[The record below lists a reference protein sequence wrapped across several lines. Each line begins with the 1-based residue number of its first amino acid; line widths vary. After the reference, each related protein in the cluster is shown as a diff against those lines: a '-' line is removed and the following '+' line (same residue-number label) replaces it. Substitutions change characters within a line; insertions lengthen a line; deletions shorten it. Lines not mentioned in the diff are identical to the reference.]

1 LDYDILSSI
10 KLDCPDGW
18 SRAYRGWGE
27 RGLMSYCQI
36 QNGPIIAAE
45 YGSLKVKGQYKM
57 GKKIGLWQSFDENG
71 NIINSEY
78 YPD

>member
-1 LDYDILSSI
+1 LRADTQPCQPPRKI
-10 KLDCPDGW
+10 KYT
-18 SRAYRGWGE
+18 A
-27 RGLMSYCQI
+27 
-36 QNGPIIAAE
+36 PIIAAE